1 MSVQQRICSV
11 PVDAYVDG
19 PPGQSTK
26 KFGYDTELRV
36 RGSAA
41 NTFQRA
47 FIQFD
52 AAACVPSAAIV
63 KQPAPAAVNSATA
76 TDTNTTTTV
85 AFDVT
90 ADVNAFRCCC
100 TRDELWLAHPR
111 RWRG

>member
-63 KQPAPAAVNSATA
+63 KQPAP
-76 TDTNTTTTV
+76 
-85 AFDVT
+85 
-90 ADVNAFRCCC
+90 
-100 TRDELWLAHPR
+100 R
-111 RWRG
+111 RRQLSDGNRYQHHDHSRI